1 MTTLSYYCTE
11 DDVRRLIGLTSTAI
25 SDADTLELIKLAE
38 SEVDYLTNSTYLI
51 PQVDST
57 ATSGSTTTVVD
68 SGASYV
74 ADEWND
80 DYMVYIYSGT
90 NIGESRVIT
99 DNDTTT
105 LTVSPAFSSAIDST
119 SKFRIFKSS
128 YKDETFDGNGTSIYF
143 TSWYPLLSVQSITID
158 STDVTLGG
166 TSVYTYA
173 TQGKLK
179 LGKSAEMVTWRD
191 DEPQL
196 CNVKYFYGI
205 YPIPILIKQL
215 TEVISALMIAEYMIG
230 NTYTFAT
237 SYSIPEMNVAKGVP
251 YPHFSKAVDVLKAK
265 RDFILTKI
273 QAILN
278 PAFG

>member
-1 MTTLSYYCTE
+1 MTDLSYYCTE
-11 DDVRRLIGLTSTAI
+11 DDVRRLIGLTSSAI

-38 SEVDYLTNSTYLI
+38 SEVNYLTNSTYLI
-51 PQVDST
+51 IQDSGT
-57 ATSGSTTTVVD
+57 STSGTTSTVVD
-68 SGASYV
+68 SGATWDI
-74 ADEWND
+74 DEWND
-80 DYMVYIYSGT
+80 DYMVYIYEGT
-90 NIGESRVIT
+90 NSGECRVIT
-99 DNDTTT
+99 DNDGTT
-105 LTVSPAFSSAIDST
+105 LTVSPVFSSAIDNT
-119 SKFRIFKSS
+119 SKYRIFKNS
-128 YKDETFDGNGTSIYF
+128 YKNETFDGDGSSIYY
-143 TSWYPLLSVQSITID
+143 TRWYPILSTQSITID

-166 TSVYTYA
+166 TSVYEYKPE
-173 TQGKLK
+173 GKLQ
-179 LGKSAEMVTWRD
+179 LGSSAEKTIWED
-191 DEPQL
+191 NTPQL

-215 TEVISALMIAEYMIG
+215 TEVIAALMIAEYMIG

-273 QAILN
+273 NTVIN